1 MNDEYTPEDFA
12 NARFA
17 EHTDGRIAMRAEP
30 ETGIPW
36 YVGDD
41 QIKRLDAAMARD
53 GWRPVR
59 EHAPLTLDSAVRE
72 MQEKA
77 WDEGYRRGVDDERI
91 AEATQ
96 VGIGLGG
103 VATPNRTSPYRRDE
117 R

>member
-1 MNDEYTPEDFA
+1 MSEYTAEDFKNA
-12 NARFA
+12 NIAVRGTLHAAR
-17 EHTDGRIAMRAEP
+17 RAEP
-30 ETGIPW
+30 DTTLPW
-36 YVGDD
+36 VYGDNEWD
-41 QIKRLDAAMARD
+41 DDKGMVEN

-117 R
+117 A